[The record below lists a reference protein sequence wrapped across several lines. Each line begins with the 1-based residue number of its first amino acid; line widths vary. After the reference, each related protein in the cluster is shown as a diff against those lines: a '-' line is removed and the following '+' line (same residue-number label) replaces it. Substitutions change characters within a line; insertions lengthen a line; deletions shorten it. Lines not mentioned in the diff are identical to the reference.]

1 MTQLQSA
8 LILAGVGVVMLVYLY
23 NWWQQVRRRREIE
36 RAVAAHRGRERA
48 DGGDPLDPL
57 DAGASSPDAV
67 GAMPDRSPAA
77 RPTRQPFS
85 RIEPVIA
92 DDEEDIAAPVQRAQV
107 VPMAHDDADSAP
119 PQRRAAAVRVP
130 LVEESEPEVP
140 AQDAFEEPVRRP
152 PAAPAV
158 PVARA
163 AEPLETVS
171 AADSA
176 DAPAPLRT
184 RTVQPRA
191 AGLPLRPDPPG
202 IDVRVDFLARMLPL
216 EPVSAE
222 SLADILASAPDVGR
236 QMTVLGCPV
245 GGQDWQPVLRQSV
258 RYEEVAVA
266 LQQVDRS
273 GLIAPAALERFARWV
288 DDVAE
293 RITATCI
300 PPDPEQAHAVA
311 AELDAFCAEADV
323 LIGINVVAPDV
334 PVPATKI
341 RALAEAAGFRLQPLG
356 HFALENDDGVVLL
369 TLSDIEGRPFI
380 SDQIRTA
387 ASSGVTLLLDIPRTP
402 QPARVYNQMMQI
414 ARQMAQGIGG
424 RIVDDKRQGLS
435 DAGVRVIGERIAALE
450 SRLAAQQMSAGSAL
464 ARRVFA

>member
-8 LILAGVGVVMLVYLY
+8 LILAGVGVVVLVYLY
-23 NWWQQVRRRREIE
+23 NWWQHVRRRREIE
-36 RAVAAHRGRERA
+36 RAVAAHRGRERN

-57 DAGASSPDAV
+57 DPGALSRDAF
-67 GAMPDRSPAA
+67 GAMPSRSLAT
-77 RPTRQPFS
+77 RPTRQPSS
-85 RIEPVIA
+85 RVEPVVA
-92 DDEEDIAAPVQRAQV
+92 DESDDAATPLPPTRV
-107 VPMAHDDADSAP
+107 VPVSTADSGAHIGAEP
-119 PQRRAAAVRVP
+119 PTRRVATVRAP
-130 LVEESEPEVP
+130 LVDEPESEVRTR
-140 AQDAFEEPVRRP
+140 DVSEEP
-152 PAAPAV
+152 AV
-158 PVARA
+158 VAGSRD
-163 AEPLETVS
+163 AELVAS
-171 AADSA
+171 YARQRG
-176 DAPAPLRT
+176 PAPR
-184 RTVQPRA
+184 VG
-191 AGLPLRPDPPG
+191 GLPLRPDPLG
-202 IDVRVDFLARMLPL
+202 IDFRVDFLARMLPL

-222 SLADILASAPDVGR
+222 SLADILANAPDVGR

-245 GGQDWQPVLRQSV
+245 GGQDWQPVLRQSL

-300 PPDPEQAHAVA
+300 PPDLEASHAVA

-334 PVPATKI
+334 PVPATKV

-356 HFALENDDGVVLL
+356 HFALENDDGLVLL

-435 DAGVRVIGERIAALE
+435 DAGVRIIGERIAALE
-450 SRLAAQQMSAGSAL
+450 SRLAAQRMAAGSAL
-464 ARRVFA
+464 ARRVFS